1 LPDKFETPILLK
13 VGDDISTDEIMP
25 AGARVLPYRS
35 NIPRISEFVYEIVD
49 PTYTQRAM
57 DIKVKGGHAIVG
69 GENYGQGS
77 SREHAALAPRYLG
90 LRLVIAKGF
99 ARIHRKNLINY
110 GILPLVFD
118 DLSEYDRLE
127 SGDVIVISDLRVQIT
142 ENEKIEVRV
151 PQKDLTFTASHNLTP
166 HMREV
171 LLSGGLTNWVK
182 D

>member
-1 LPDKFETPILLK
+1 HT
-13 VGDDISTDEIMP
+13 
-25 AGARVLPYRS
+25 
-35 NIPRISEFVYEIVD
+35 
-49 PTYTQRAM
+49 
-57 DIKVKGGHAIVG
+57 IVG

-118 DLSEYDRLE
+118 DPSAYDKLK
-127 SGDVIVISDLRVQIT
+127 SGDVIVISDLRKQISK
-142 ENEKIEVRV
+142 NEKVEVRV
-151 PQKDLTFTASHNLTP
+151 PQRDLTFTANHNLTP

-171 LLSGGLTNWVK
+171 LLSGGLTNWVQGRS
-182 D
+182 